1 MAFNNNGRN
10 GPVASMPPVNPGQG
24 STPPGWKE
32 LAAQRAAMSPKGKGR
47 RGIVT
52 AVTVILLI
60 MVVLAGIRV
69 YAAVS
74 STDDQFQVHLGDA
87 ATTVDLRQSFLINQN
102 LFGVNV
108 FPKKNSISVDKAANG
123 NDNYSGFM
131 NYTPLVINDLKG
143 MKINLMRYPGGDWGE
158 QHVLSYN
165 QLDDFSAILNQTG
178 AQGMIQVRLGPI
190 MTQRTGDQKKYT
202 DLAFRASQAGQWVD
216 YMDNCKSRQRIG
228 VSPTPACHPVT
239 LWAVGNE
246 PNLLTNTA
254 TNAKYTVQD
263 YVNEFI
269 QYSIAMHKNNPTIQ
283 VFGPEI
289 SSFQGIGAGPRDAN
303 GQLWMDDF
311 LKGVANYEKQNPGL
325 KFHLLDGVSFHRYP
339 YDTSPGPALLL
350 SSTNEWNY
358 LLPQLRET
366 IKQDFGRS
374 IPVAI
379 TEINTDPGIP
389 TAKPPT
395 PGQAALWWADTLGT
409 LMNQQVEYAAFFS
422 AEGVPNPYPLFS
434 NAGQKETAM
443 ARVMQLFAHLQKNV
457 VPVAVQHDPVDMFAT
472 VDDARQKVS
481 LLFVNKS
488 AGQESIQINPSSGA
502 PLVGPWK
509 ALNAS
514 VPPYSIAVINLNRYG
529 SSDAYSFTVPT
540 SNDAT
545 NLTVNPLAYAVCGQ
559 NKDPQAV
566 C

>member
-10 GPVASMPPVNPGQG
+10 GPVASMPPVNPAQG
-24 STPPGWKE
+24 GGPPGWKE
-32 LAAQRAAMSPKGKGR
+32 LAAQRSAMSPKGKGR

-52 AVTVILLI
+52 AVTVILLV

-69 YAAVS
+69 YAGYSA
-74 STDDQFQVHLGDA
+74 TDDQFQVHLGDA
-87 ATTVDLRQSFLINQN
+87 STTVDLRQSFAISPN

-108 FPKKNSISVDKAANG
+108 FPKANSSSLDKNFD
-123 NDNYSGFM
+123 GFM

-143 MKINLMRYPGGDWGE
+143 MNINMLRYPGGAWGE
-158 QHVLSYN
+158 QHVLSYK
-165 QLDDFSAILNQTG
+165 QLDDLSTVLNQTG
-178 AQGMIQVRLGPI
+178 AQGMVQVRLGPI
-190 MTQRTGDQKKYT
+190 MTNTGDQKKYT
-202 DLAFRASQAGQWVD
+202 DLAFRANQAGLWVD

-228 VSPTPACHPVT
+228 ITPNPPCHPIT
-239 LWAVGNE
+239 LWTVGNE
-246 PNLLTNTA
+246 PDLLTNTA
-254 TNAKYTVQD
+254 TNAKYTVKD

-289 SSFQGIGAGPRDAN
+289 SSFKGIGAGPSDAN

-311 LKGVANYEKQNPGL
+311 LKGVASYEKQNNL

-339 YDTSPGPALLL
+339 YDRAPGPALLL
-350 SSTNEWNY
+350 SSTNEWSY

-389 TAKPPT
+389 GATPPT
-395 PGQAALWWADTLGT
+395 PGQASLWWADTLGT

-422 AEGVPNPYPLFS
+422 AEGVSNPYPLFS
-434 NAGQKETAM
+434 NGGQKETAM
-443 ARVMQLFAHLQKNV
+443 ARVMQMFAHLQKNV
-457 VPVAVQHDPVDMFAT
+457 VPIAVQHDPVDMFAT

-481 LLFVNKS
+481 LLFINKS
-488 AGQESIQINPSSGA
+488 AGQESVQINPSAGA

-509 ALNAS
+509 TLNAS
-514 VPPYSIAVINLNRYG
+514 VPPYSIAVVTMNRNG
-529 SSDAYSFTVPT
+529 GSDAYSFAVPT
-540 SNDAT
+540 SNDST
-545 NLTVNPLAYAVCGQ
+545 NLTVNQLAYIVCG
-559 NKDPQAV
+559 KSLDPQTV